1 MKQSSIFKR
10 SLLFFIS
17 IAVLTVVLGFGI
29 YQTAAAANSQS
40 HDPAHSV
47 YASAAR
53 WEAIAKFHLSQ
64 QVSSSKDMTTL
75 DIVDASAVRWEA
87 IAKFH
92 LSQQVSSSK
101 DITTLDIVDA
111 SAARWEAIAKFFLAQ

>member
-10 SLLFFIS
+10 SSLIFIS

-40 HDPAHSV
+40 HDTAHSV
-47 YASAAR
+47 GASAAR
-53 WEAIAKFHLSQ
+53 WEAIAKFQLSQ
-64 QVSSSKDMTTL
+64 P
-75 DIVDASAVRWEA
+75 
-87 IAKFH
+87 
-92 LSQQVSSSK
+92 VSSSK

-111 SAARWEAIAKFFLAQ
+111 PTARWEAIANFHLSPAVSSSKDITTYDIVLNLSRSLEIMAEFYLYH